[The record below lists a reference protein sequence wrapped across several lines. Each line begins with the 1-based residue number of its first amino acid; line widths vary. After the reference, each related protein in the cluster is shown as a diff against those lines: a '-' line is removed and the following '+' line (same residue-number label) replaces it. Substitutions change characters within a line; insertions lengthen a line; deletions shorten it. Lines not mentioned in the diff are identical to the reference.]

1 MSSTLHCV
9 VFLVEIPSKKRV
21 ERQSRMTRDDFEKFK
36 VFLTTQEGLAFVA
49 NENVRGLVEESYTE
63 LFNNVE
69 IESVDEAAKKA
80 LLVVNKILQTMSAI
94 INIDTIDTA
103 HGIGHL
109 SRDYLHALLLSKEA
123 MDPRHLYVGMVAG
136 ILHDVLG
143 CSIVDRYDD
152 KHRAVKHAEAGA
164 LLWSRLSSEIG
175 INPIEGSL
183 VYYGI
188 AAHTHA
194 LRETKVICGDGI
206 ERALVPYT
214 DQDESGPRLMF
225 WLPRHI
231 DRLDANGPCFIGRHY
246 LTLARDH
253 SDLDHGGGYYK
264 VHFEAHMRPLLRSED
279 EIKADPEGRTLREH
293 LTMYANSQN
302 DTSPYGKYDGEVM
315 RRLRDDY
322 KNRLLRIIDSF
333 DDSCS
338 WSSAVN
344 EKTLER
350 WNNWLSTR
358 IEPSASGVAAVA
370 TLKDRFEALPQE
382 TKKPWF
388 NAMATAL
395 REYEEWHYDTW
406 KLLLRFPEKI
416 LSAPLIGNIRFRL

>member
-1 MSSTLHCV
+1 
-9 VFLVEIPSKKRV
+9 
-21 ERQSRMTRDDFEKFK
+21 MTKNDFEKFK

-49 NENVRGLVEESYTE
+49 NEHVRDLVEESYTE

-80 LLVVNKILQTMSAI
+80 LLVVNKILQTMSAV
-94 INIDTIDTA
+94 INIDAIDAA

-109 SRDYLHALLLSKEA
+109 SRDYLHALLLSKET
-123 MDPRHLYVGMVAG
+123 MDPRHLYIGMVAG

-175 INPIEGSL
+175 IDPIESSL
-183 VYYGI
+183 VYYSI

-194 LRETKVICGDGI
+194 LRETTVVCGDGI
-206 ERALVPYT
+206 ERILVPYI

-225 WLPRHI
+225 WLPRQI

-253 SDLDHGGGYYK
+253 SDIDHSGGYYK
-264 VHFEAHMRPLLRSED
+264 VRFEAHMRPLLRSED

-293 LTMYANSQN
+293 LMMYVNSQN
-302 DTSPYGKYDGEVM
+302 DASPYGKYDGEMM
-315 RRLRDDY
+315 RRLRDNY
-322 KNRLLRIIDSF
+322 KRRLTKVLDSF
-333 DDSCS
+333 NNSRS
-338 WSSAVN
+338 WSSKVEEILL
-344 EKTLER
+344 EKWTQL
-350 WNNWLSTR
+350 LSKK
-358 IEPSASGVAAVA
+358 IEPSVSGVVAAT
-370 TLKDRFEALPQE
+370 TLRERFKALPQE
-382 TKKPWF
+382 IKNPWF
-388 NAMATAL
+388 CVMAAAVDA
-395 REYEEWHYDTW
+395 YDNW
-406 KLLLRFPEKI
+406 QKDVRCLLLELPREISP
-416 LSAPLIGNIRFRL
+416 APLIGDIRFRL